1 MSLPVVPRVVLPVVT
16 ALAFAFGCGAD
27 GKKSDEPTT
36 AKEKQER
43 EARAMGESDAPKGK
57 HWGKWRYKGD
67 RNSCFFRVGA
77 RCFKTE
83 NAACQAARCKKPKKC
98 HTEGAAPAQVSCK

>member
-1 MSLPVVPRVVLPVVT
+1 MSLRLVLP
-16 ALAFAFGCGAD
+16 LLIGLLGLSLGCGAD
-27 GKKSDEPTT
+27 AKKSDEPTN

-43 EARAMGESDAPKGK
+43 EARAKGEDDGPKGK
-57 HWGKWRYKGD
+57 KWGKWRYKGD

-98 HTEGAAPAQVSCK
+98 DVAGAAPATVSCK